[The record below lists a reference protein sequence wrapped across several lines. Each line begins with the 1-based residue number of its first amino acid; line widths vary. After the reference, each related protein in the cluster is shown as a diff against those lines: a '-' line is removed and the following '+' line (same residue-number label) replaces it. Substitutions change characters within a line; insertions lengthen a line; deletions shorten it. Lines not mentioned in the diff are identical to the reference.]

1 MDDRPIR
8 RQVQVEESA
17 IGDELVDQYGHF
29 NFQAAADEPDHV
41 PVVDLREHDDLLHEF
56 LGVCHVEE
64 VGALHGD
71 DIVVPENAL
80 VDNAMT
86 TGAKLFAAVEDSRAR
101 DASYFQT
108 QH

>member
-1 MDDRPIR
+1 MDDRPVG

-41 PVVDLREHDDLLHEF
+41 PVVDLRQHDDLLHEF
-56 LGVCHVEE
+56 LAVCHVDDP
-64 VGALHGD
+64 GALHGD

-80 VDNAMT
+80 VDSPMT
-86 TGAKLFAAVEDSRAR
+86 TSAKLSAAVEVVGRIL
-101 DASYFQT
+101 
-108 QH
+108 